1 MESNVKYFIIYAMA
15 SLLLLTACKKE
26 NGVVKPPV
34 DPPIEMNDLKLK
46 LDSKEM
52 LDFQKIT
59 SSSLASSLAESEIKK
74 YFGDRVDLSIP
85 KEIIVEKDSTIL
97 IKQYGITE
105 RYKSKWEK
113 DDLYL
118 QDSDESSWKLI
129 GAKKNKTDFVL
140 SMSFYSKKSITQS
153 SQNFLIG
160 QEYNLKSYDHLL
172 SKNAENTDFIWLKID
187 LLYNTTK

>member
-1 MESNVKYFIIYAMA
+1 MKSKIKYFSIYAIV
-15 SLLLLTACKKE
+15 SLLLTACKKE
-26 NGVVKPPV
+26 NGVVKPPI
-34 DPPIEMNDLKLK
+34 DPPIETNDLKVK
-46 LDSKEM
+46 LDSKKV

-59 SSSLASSLAESEIKK
+59 SSSSASSLEESEIKK
-74 YFGDRVDLSIP
+74 YFEDRVDLSIP

-118 QDSDESSWKLI
+118 QDNDESSWKLI

-140 SMSFYSKKSITQS
+140 TMSFYAKKSVTQS
-153 SQNFLIG
+153 SKNFSIG

-172 SKNAENTDFIWLKID
+172 SKNAKNADFIWLRID
-187 LLYNTTK
+187 LLYNNTK

>member
-1 MESNVKYFIIYAMA
+1 MV

-34 DPPIEMNDLKLK
+34 DPPIETNDLKLK
-46 LDSKEM
+46 LDSKKV
-52 LDFQKIT
+52 LDFQKF
-59 SSSLASSLAESEIKK
+59 SSSSSVSSLEESEIKK
-74 YFGDRVDLSIP
+74 YFEDRVDLSIP
-85 KEIIVEKDSTIL
+85 KEIIVEKDSAIL

-129 GAKKNKTDFVL
+129 GSKKNKTDFVL
-140 SMSFYSKKSITQS
+140 TMSFYSKKSITQS
-153 SQNFLIG
+153 SKNFLIG

-172 SKNAENTDFIWLKID
+172 SKNAENADFIWLKID